1 MNNLLANINP
11 TVFSWSAVI
20 IGTII
25 CEELNA
31 VEQSSVG
38 NWLVLLGDYLLT
50 NSAQIAV
57 LQDNNQS
64 QNQMSNDDKIQMLEQ
79 VICRIEQELKN
90 LQQK

>member
-1 MNNLLANINP
+1 MANINP